1 MHSIAS
7 EWTHADLWFAYPV
20 LKVSWLQLN
29 DKPTKFGWVCALM
42 LDSDRVHIQ
51 GPPCNFFLGI
61 FYVYIRMYNVI
72 VLSLLIYRHHVR
84 LSHPWPAP
92 LAAARAARFAAV
104 WHRVQLC
111 SVLATGLRHERPP
124 GERAQLD
131 HAQPEMAAHVGVL
144 NGERNEERETRNV
157 VQLADLYRVYTSRA
171 AALKLKYTKGNL
183 CIAKKRWKYIANI

>member
-1 MHSIAS
+1 MI
-7 EWTHADLWFAYPV
+7 V
-20 LKVSWLQLN
+20 LS
-29 DKPTKFGWVCALM
+29 
-42 LDSDRVHIQ
+42 
-51 GPPCNFFLGI
+51 
-61 FYVYIRMYNVI
+61 
-72 VLSLLIYRHHVR
+72 LSLLIYRHHVR

-111 SVLATGLRHERPP
+111 SVLATGLRHERAP

-131 HAQPEMAAHVGVL
+131 DAQPEMAAHVGVL

-171 AALKLKYTKGNL
+171 AALKLKYTNRNL
-183 CIAKKRWKYIANI
+183 CIAKKKMEVHSKYIETDTDTDADIKLIYCSSSIRRVIS